1 MATFKEKISNLI
13 GSQVPDFVI
22 EDHPKFLQFLK
33 TYYTFMEAA
42 ELSVTSVQTT
52 EGIQLETETN
62 QENSLLLD
70 GTRIDS
76 DRTIIDGNDKI
87 LLESSFYGKF
97 TRGEIIQGQ
106 TSKATSTVLT
116 EDLDNNRLFIVSQDK
131 FIQGEIVLGL
141 SSNASAVV
149 NNYRPN
155 PVNNIQE
162 LLNFR
167 DPDKVISNFLR
178 NFRNEFL
185 ATLPEN
191 LEQNVNK
198 RNLIKNIKS
207 IYQSKGTSAG
217 HKLFF
222 KLLFNENSD
231 TIYPRENILRASDGK
246 FTTNLVLRLINVNG
260 NISGLIGRSIRG
272 KTSNATVIVES
283 EISYVIDSIKVS
295 ELILNNETLLGN
307 FVIGEVIEGTSS
319 DTDDNFIT
327 GVITGIP
334 TSKNITVD
342 GALHTINEPV
352 NYVGGGLGAII
363 QIKSVGSGPIGQ
375 LILNTPGINYNIGDP
390 IIFNNSNTN
399 GGGAAGFVSVVN
411 GGFTLED
418 SLSTTDDEII
428 LEGATT
434 DGDNYAGNKFVQ
446 ETGTGIRDVTDIYLY
461 NGGDGYT
468 SLPTVSVNSNTGSG
482 CSIKAWGGSIGRVT
496 DLELVEIGVNHQN
509 APTPPVLKFQK
520 NLLLTGV
527 IGSYVVGE
535 TVNITGG
542 ITGQVVSWTPSTSIL
557 KLRNVSANIAVGDG
571 NKTVLGNNTGTI
583 GFIKQSTNAQGTL
596 SVGAISLTDGRFVN
610 EDGFV
615 SENTIKIQDSLYY
628 QDFSYVIK
636 VGRSITEWK
645 NDFKKTMHTAGFYL
659 SSQVEITNTISAKIT
674 TPITGTITGVIDTP
688 LFSIVNTLF
697 TTIFGRRLGTDS
709 DGTTLRLNANIGVS
723 SDFDTSTISQFSN
736 TTRDL
741 TLKRLPINIQY
752 LSRPRGIFNNV
763 TVAQGFVYAGPRYG
777 TINREVL
784 RAFVRQSGTN
794 YTIQELTNNLTFGTN
809 SSLDGEDNTLS
820 FTSTDLGR
828 LVKTKLTIPA
838 EVMIISPQNSF
849 DNTLTTFDQLIDG
862 DANPIT
868 FDDTTP

>member
-1 MATFKEKISNLI
+1 MAIFKEKLSSLI
-13 GSQVPDFVI
+13 GSQVPDFI
-22 EDHPKFLQFLK
+22 LEDHPKFLQFLK

-52 EGIQLETETN
+52 DGVQLETETN
-62 QENSLLLD
+62 QQNSLLLD
-70 GTRIDS
+70 GTRIET
-76 DRTIIDGNDKI
+76 DRTIIDNNDKL
-87 LLESSFYGKF
+87 LLESSFFGKF
-97 TRGEIIQGQ
+97 TKGETIQGQ

-116 EDLDNNRLFIVSQDK
+116 EDLDNDRLFIIAQDK
-131 FIQGEIVLGL
+131 FIQGEVIIGL

-149 NNYRPN
+149 NDYRPN

-185 ATLPEN
+185 STLPEN
-191 LEQNVNK
+191 LEPNVNK

-207 IYQSKGTSAG
+207 VYQTKGTSAG

-231 TIYPRENILRASDGK
+231 TIYPRENMLRASDGK
-246 FTTNLVLRLINVNG
+246 FTTNLVLRLVNVNG
-260 NISGLIGRSIRG
+260 PISGLIGRSIRG

-283 EISYVIDSIKVS
+283 EISYVIDSINVS
-295 ELILNNETLLGN
+295 ELILNKETLLGN
-307 FVIGEVIEGTSS
+307 FLIGETIEGTSS

-334 TSKNITVD
+334 TAKNITVD
-342 GALHTINEPV
+342 GAIHTVNEPV
-352 NYVGGGLGAII
+352 GYIGGGSGSII
-363 QIKSVGSGPIGQ
+363 QVKNIGSGPIGQ
-375 LILNTPGINYNIGDP
+375 IILNTPGINYNIGDP
-390 IIFNNSNTN
+390 LVFNNTNTN
-399 GGGAAGFVSVVN
+399 GGGAAGFVSIVN

-418 SLSTTDDEII
+418 SLSTTDDEIL

-446 ETGTGIRDVTDIYLY
+446 ETATGIRDVTDIYLY
-461 NGGDGYT
+461 NGGEGYT
-468 SLPTVSVNSNTGSG
+468 KLPTVSVNSNTGSG
-482 CSIKAWGGSIGRVT
+482 CSLKAWGGSIGRIL
-496 DLELVEIGVNHQN
+496 DLELVEIGINHQN
-509 APTPPVLKFQK
+509 APTPPILKFQK
-520 NLLLTGV
+520 NLLLTQV
-527 IGSYVVGE
+527 IGSYVEGE
-535 TVNITGG
+535 IITITGG
-542 ITGQVVSWTPSTSIL
+542 VTGQVVSWTPTTSIL
-557 KLRNVSANIAVGDG
+557 KLKNVTANITVGDG
-571 NKTVLGNNTGTI
+571 SKTALGSTTGAI

-596 SVGAISLTDGRFVN
+596 SVGSVSQLDGRFVN

-659 SSQVEITNTISAKIT
+659 SSQVEISNTISAKIT
-674 TPITGTITGVIDTP
+674 TPIAGTITGVIDTP

-697 TTIFGRRLGTDS
+697 TTIFGRRLGTES

-784 RAFVRQSGTN
+784 RSFVRQSGTN
-794 YTIQELTNNLTFGTN
+794 YTISELTNNLTFGTN
-809 SSLDGEDNTLS
+809 TSLDGEDNTLA
-820 FTSTDLGR
+820 FASTDLGR
-828 LVKTKLTIPA
+828 LIKTKLTIPA
-838 EVMIISPQNSF
+838 EVMIISPQNVF
-849 DNTLTTFDQLIDG
+849 DNTLTTFDQLLDG
-862 DANPIT
+862 DGNPIT